1 MIDLGNWEVH
11 PEVSDMIEL
20 QKRGMTSSSSSS
32 RDLKSKGVEIVASG
46 EVKDHTDSAS
56 GVAAAQTNVV
66 GNKFELLMSC
76 NGGSDDG
83 D

>member
-1 MIDLGNWEVH
+1 MH

-20 QKRGMTSSSSSS
+20 QKRGMTSSSSPS
-32 RDLKSKGVEIVASG
+32 RGLKSKGAEIVAGG

-56 GVAAAQTNVV
+56 GARVAAAQTNVI
-66 GNKFELLMSC
+66 GNKFELLMGC
-76 NGGSDDG
+76 SDDG